1 MDIFK
6 ERKALPMLLKQGK
19 VFDNENYIYE
29 MKFDGFRTIIYLD
42 NHNIEIRS
50 RNNKDVT
57 NLYPELKSL
66 INCSQK
72 NCILDGELIVMG
84 DNGPDFF
91 KMQKR
96 GRLKIASKIKQAS
109 IDNPVCFIAFDILY
123 YDKNDL
129 TNLPLFKRK
138 EYLDKYIKENDYLI
152 KTKYIKK
159 EGKKLFNEIKKK
171 GLEGVVAKKIDSP
184 YLIGK
189 RVDFWVKFKAIKEED
204 FFILG
209 YKVINQEIKTILIG
223 KKLNNKIIYYG
234 EVNFPNKD
242 NQEYLENYAKSN
254 QVNKPYF
261 PLKNIIWLKLS
272 LKATIRFKE
281 VTASNNLRHATFM
294 KFV

>member
-1 MDIFK
+1 MLIP
-6 ERKALPMLLKQGK
+6 EAL
-19 VFDNENYIYE
+19 
-29 MKFDGFRTIIYLD
+29 
-42 NHNIEIRS
+42 
-50 RNNKDVT
+50 
-57 NLYPELKSL
+57 
-66 INCSQK
+66 
-72 NCILDGELIVMG
+72 
-84 DNGPDFF
+84 
-91 KMQKR
+91 
-96 GRLKIASKIKQAS
+96 ASS
-109 IDNPVCFIAFDILY
+109 
-123 YDKNDL
+123 
-129 TNLPLFKRK
+129 
-138 EYLDKYIKENDYLI
+138 
-152 KTKYIKK
+152 
-159 EGKKLFNEIKKK
+159 
-171 GLEGVVAKKIDSP
+171 
-184 YLIGK
+184 
-189 RVDFWVKFKAIKEED
+189 FWVKFKAIKEED